1 MDIINNANGMI
12 LSDVDTGE
20 VLVDSIQPGD
30 KVRIIRKEQLE
41 AKRRLEADT
50 VPLNN
55 GRKFIKQFPDM
66 SARLCERL
74 TPNAVWL
81 LNLLMPYVGMNSGII
96 RHRNGAFVKR
106 TDIVRL
112 CGTIL
117 AERTADRAI
126 SELCEK
132 GVLAKCTVK
141 NKRAFIMNPY
151 VMQNGS
157 RANAT
162 LLGLFKDTEWVKY
175 GG

>member
-1 MDIINNANGMI
+1 MDIVNNASGMV
-12 LSDVDTGE
+12 LSDEETGE

-30 KVRIIRKEQLE
+30 KVRIIRKEQIE
-41 AKRRLEADT
+41 AKRRLDANT
-50 VPLNN
+50 VPCNT
-55 GRKFIKQFPDM
+55 GRKFIKQFPDL
-66 SARLCERL
+66 SGLLCERL
-74 TPNAVWL
+74 SPNAVWL
-81 LNLLMPYVGMNSGII
+81 LNLLMPYVGINSGII
-96 RHRNGAFVKR
+96 RYRNGSFVKR

-112 CGTIL
+112 CGAAM
-117 AERTADRAI
+117 AERTADRAV

-151 VMQNGS
+151 VVQNGS

-175 GG
+175 G

>member
-12 LSDVDTGE
+12 LSDEETGE
-20 VLVDSIQPGD
+20 VLVDGIQPGD

-50 VPLNN
+50 VPLNS

-112 CGTIL
+112 CGTVL
-117 AERTADRAI
+117 AERTADRAV

-132 GVLAKCTVK
+132 GVLTTAG
-141 NKRAFIMNPY
+141 
-151 VMQNGS
+151 MQNGS